1 MSYKSQGYRDHTYPR
16 GYVWQDKIEQYYK
29 QFITIWQTSESIDE
43 AHHRI
48 LDKLDPEIPSR
59 AFLQGRARYL
69 RMRGVNLKELS
80 AHSIDWSVL
89 DKYAQSILPSTT
101 NNEEKL

>member
-1 MSYKSQGYRDHTYPR
+1 MSYKSQGYRDHTFPR
-16 GYVWQDKIEQYYK
+16 GYVWQDKVEEYYK
-29 QFITIWQTSESIDE
+29 KFITIWQTSESIDE

-59 AFLQGRARYL
+59 AFLQGRAAYL
-69 RMRGVNLKELS
+69 RMRGVNLRELS

-89 DKYAQSILPSTT
+89 EDYAQSILPPTT
-101 NNEEKL
+101 NQKEKL